1 MFHIFKELY
10 RLRPMSEPRQDRHR
24 YWLAAY
30 LLLSIQLGSAFLMS
44 QSRFLWDMTPRF
56 YPEAIFW
63 GSYFTPHVSMDL
75 ALIALYTIV
84 GMNAFGRVWGSLAG
98 VGIFSLGASGSV
110 FNWATSNPMDEH
122 LWYSLLS
129 TGGLAIMGVVALLMG
144 FTLRSLRDVEPSHA
158 LLRQRPDMPAE
169 KQLDCLAFLR
179 RYLLAHLVISVIGVA
194 ISTIMFW
201 RLNNQSGMGYY
212 GAADSTLKTG
222 GFFLLLLAVVGCIW
236 ILKLVAKRLNSF
248 TDATVAILCWGI
260 GLTVVIGGGTIWL
273 AINEFYANGW
283 LFLLAK
289 TIGLSLWPISI
300 AAHIYL
306 LTNPAK
312 QPSSAETEMAEPS
325 AQAPATSPQIDT

>member
-24 YWLAAY
+24 YWLAAC
-30 LLLSIQLGSAFLMS
+30 LLLSIQLGGAFLMS

-56 YPEAIFW
+56 YSEAIFW

-75 ALIALYTIV
+75 ALIALYIIV

-98 VGIFSLGASGSV
+98 VGLYSLGASGSV

-122 LWYSLLS
+122 LWHSLLS
-129 TGGLAIMGVVALLMG
+129 AGGLAIIGVVALLMG

-194 ISTIMFW
+194 ISGIMFW
-201 RLNNQSGMGYY
+201 RLNNLSGVAYY

-260 GLTVVIGGGTIWL
+260 GLTVVIGGGTAWL

-283 LFLLAK
+283 LFLLA
-289 TIGLSLWPISI
+289 TTVGLSLWPISI

-312 QPSSAETEMAEPS
+312 QPSFAEAEMAEPS
-325 AQAPATSPQIDT
+325 AQAPAGSPQVDT